1 MRLPG
6 KRALITGGTSGIGLS
21 TAEVFA
27 ANGARVALTGRNPET
42 VDKLRERFGAEHL
55 VIQSDAADPQAIE
68 ALCSLVKDKFG
79 GLDIL
84 FANAGITGPDVS
96 IENITEELFDDVF
109 DINVKGVLFLVQK
122 ALPLLADGAS
132 IILNASVAPGMG
144 RRNALLYAVSKSA
157 VRTMARNISA
167 ELADRGIRCNAI
179 SPGPIDTPLWDKFE
193 GETEQ
198 LAAVK
203 EKRIR
208 AIPTGRFGTAMEVAQ
223 AILFLASDESR
234 YIVAADIVIDGGLS
248 EIRQ

>member
-1 MRLPG
+1 MRLQG

-27 ANGARVALTGRNPET
+27 ANGARVALTGKNPET
-42 VDKLRERFGAEHL
+42 VDRLRERFGAEHL
-55 VIQSDAADPQAIE
+55 VIQSDAADPQAID
-68 ALCSLVKDKFG
+68 ALCSEVKAKFG

-96 IENITEELFDDVF
+96 IENITEDLFDDVF
-109 DINVKGVLFLVQK
+109 DINVKGVFFLVQK

-132 IILNASVAPGMG
+132 IILNASIAPGMG
-144 RRNALLYAVSKSA
+144 RRNALLYAASKSA

-179 SPGPIDTPLWDKFE
+179 SPGPIDTPLWDKFG
-193 GETEQ
+193 GEPEE
-198 LAAVK
+198 LAGIKA
-203 EKRIR
+203 KRVG
-208 AIPTGRFGTAMEVAQ
+208 AIPTGRFGASMEVAQ
-223 AILFLASDESR
+223 AVLFLASDESR

>member
-21 TAEVFA
+21 TVEVFA
-27 ANGARVALTGRNPET
+27 ANGARVALTGRNPQT
-42 VDKLRERFGAEHL
+42 VYKLRERFGNEHL
-55 VIQSDAADPQAIE
+55 VIQSDAADPQAID
-68 ALCSLVKDKFG
+68 ALCSQVNDKFG

-96 IENITEELFDDVF
+96 IENITEKLFDDVF

-132 IILNASVAPGMG
+132 IILNASIAPGMG
-144 RRNALLYAVSKSA
+144 RRDALLYAASKSA

-179 SPGPIDTPLWDKFE
+179 SPGPIDTPLWEKFAVE
-193 GETEQ
+193 PEQ
-198 LAAVK
+198 LVAIK
-203 EKRIR
+203 ETRAK
-208 AIPTGRFGTAMEVAQ
+208 AIPTGRFGTSMEVAQ

-248 EIRQ
+248 EIRR